1 MPVGNSGR
9 VVIELDPV
17 IKAQLH
23 NSLRE
28 QGTNLKEWFLQKAH
42 EHLDSFNKQTGLFQ
56 EASRVT
62 GVEK

>member
-28 QGTNLKEWFLQKAH
+28 QGTNLKEWFLQKAQ
-42 EHLDSFNKQTGLFQ
+42 EHLDSSNKQTGLFQ
-56 EASRVT
+56 ETTSIRGA
-62 GVEK
+62 EK